1 MREYKQAFI
10 KSFTKGL
17 TTPKAKELTLA
28 IMELNEDSVEYIAI
42 YFSRDFLGNLVFTPT
57 LNKRNEIVRLRNRIL
72 KLRG

>member
-28 IMELNEDSVEYIAI
+28 IMELSEESVEYIAI

>member
-1 MREYKQAFI
+1 MLEYKNAFI

-17 TTPKAKELTLA
+17 TAPKAKELTLA
-28 IMELNEDSVEYIAI
+28 IMELNEESIEYLSMF
-42 YFSRDFLGNLVFTPT
+42 FSRDFLGNLVFTPT

>member
-1 MREYKQAFI
+1 MREYKNAFI

-17 TTPKAKELTLA
+17 TSPKAKDLTLA
-28 IMELNEDSVEYIAI
+28 IMELSDESVENIAI

-57 LNKRNEIVRLRNRIL
+57 LNKRNEIVRLRNRIM